1 MEVLALKI
9 GQRGCEQAAV
19 TLNIPS
25 RGPHP
30 GSLIVDL
37 HHLSPCEMGWTCRA
51 LGLRN
56 GDFKINWGLEDS
68 DLAAVVI

>member
-1 MEVLALKI
+1 MFRLGQPLQFGLLLGDPPVEILALKI

-25 RGPHP
+25 MGPHP

-37 HHLSPCEMGWTCRA
+37 HHLSPCEMGWTCP
-51 LGLRN
+51 G
-56 GDFKINWGLEDS
+56 
-68 DLAAVVI
+68 